1 MEKSN
6 VMAKGS
12 HKTLLAVEG
21 VPLEPAWF
29 QGGVSLYLREVLS
42 GFSRDDQFGF
52 HVFAKALASEAREFL
67 ADHHIPFTIVPGG
80 SVIWRKLALQAL
92 SKQSQIAGAWF
103 PFHTV
108 GPSCPVPFA
117 FTAHDF
123 SFLRPWVSASLWHRI
138 YYFGSFWFAAHSAQS
153 ILCVSQA
160 TFDDLSRYFPF
171 WKNKARVAPHGVPTD
186 VLALAPAAKTNHQP
200 PRALFLDA
208 GNPRKRFDL
217 FIRAMNQPEFRSW
230 NLQATGDPF
239 SIQAF
244 LRTRGV
250 PHPQN
255 LLLLGKLPRAD
266 LLDRIKA
273 ADVVAYLSDFEGFGF
288 PILEALALGTPVV
301 CFPGR
306 AEKEV
311 GREWAYYANFKK
323 PHCVAAAVSQAVAQ
337 KRSEKMA
344 RIVSEV
350 RSAFGWQRS
359 LAEHRAAWGVLA
371 SS

>member
-1 MEKSN
+1 
-6 VMAKGS
+6 MAREN

-29 QGGVSLYLREVLS
+29 QGGVSLYLREILS
-42 GFSRDDQFGF
+42 GFSRDNQFGF
-52 HVFAKALASEAREFL
+52 HVFAKALAPGAREFL
-67 ADHHIPFTIVPGG
+67 ADHHIPFTMVRGG
-80 SVIWRKLALQAL
+80 SVVWRKLALQAL
-92 SKQSQIAGAWF
+92 GEQNHIAGAWF

-108 GPSCPVPFA
+108 GPRCPVPFA
-117 FTAHDF
+117 FTVHDF
-123 SFLRPWVSASLWHRI
+123 SFLRPWVSGSLWHRI
-138 YYFGSFWFAAHSAQS
+138 YYFGSFWFAARSAQS

-160 TFDDLSRYFPF
+160 TFGDLSRYFPF
-171 WKNKARVAPHGVPTD
+171 WKAKARVAPHGVPAD

-230 NLQATGDPF
+230 NLQATGDPS
-239 SIQAF
+239 SIQAY
-244 LRTRGV
+244 LRARGI
-250 PHPQN
+250 PSPQN
-255 LLLLGKLPRAD
+255 LLLPGKLSRAD
-266 LLDRIKA
+266 LLSRIGA

-311 GREWAYYANFKK
+311 GREWACYANRKN
-323 PHCVAAAVSQAVAQ
+323 PCSVAAAVSHALAQ

-344 RIVSEV
+344 RIFSEV
-350 RSAFGWQRS
+350 RPAFGWQRS
-359 LAEHRAAWGVLA
+359 FAEHRAAWGVLA
-371 SS
+371 PK

>member
-1 MEKSN
+1 
-6 VMAKGS
+6 MAGGN

-42 GFSRDDQFGF
+42 GFSGDNQFGF
-52 HVFAKALASEAREFL
+52 HVFAKTLAPEAREFL
-67 ADHHIPFTIVPGG
+67 AGHHIPFTIVPGG

-108 GPSCPVPFA
+108 GPRCPVPFA
-117 FTAHDF
+117 FTVHDF
-123 SFLRPWVSASLWHRI
+123 SFLRPWVSGSLWHRI
-138 YYFGSFWFAAHSAQS
+138 YYFGSFWFAARSAKS

-160 TFDDLSRYFPF
+160 TFNDLSRFFPF
-171 WKNKARVAPHGVPTD
+171 WKAKARVAPHGVPTD
-186 VLALAPAAKTNHQP
+186 VLALEPAAKTNNRP

-230 NLQATGDPF
+230 SLQATGDPY
-239 SIQAF
+239 SIQAY
-244 LRTRGV
+244 LQAKGI
-250 PHPQN
+250 PAPQN

-266 LLDRIKA
+266 LLSRINA

-288 PILEALALGTPVV
+288 PILESLGLGTPVV
-301 CFPGR
+301 CFPGK

-311 GREWAYYANFKK
+311 GREWACYANLKK
-323 PHCVAAAVSQAVAQ
+323 PHSVAAAVSQSVAL
-337 KRSEKMA
+337 KRPEKMTS
-344 RIVSEV
+344 IVSEV

-359 LAEHRAAWGVLA
+359 LAEHRVAWGMLA
-371 SS
+371 SK